1 MATIRQGYSDDF
13 TIKNSKVG
21 IGTSTANEK
30 LEVLGGSRSQDIA
43 VTGIATLT
51 SYEGFQNRNTSYT
64 ENVNIAGGES
74 GTLSGEIVVGAG
86 LTMTVGTA
94 ATSGQGNIECMKVYD
109 TFNPP
114 CGGTNGRPA
123 AAKPGTIYYNKDF
136 KTIEYWDGSFW
147 RQVDNTTRR
156 GRGITMGGTGG
167 TTSIQYFD
175 IASKGNAQDFGEL
188 HQAVSQNSCNGNHIR
203 SLSNGSTVSGP
214 DAYDYIQYVT
224 IQSQGDSVD
233 FGNLTVTVRMP
244 GSCGS
249 STRGLTA
256 GGVNPSAPQN
266 VINYVEIMTLGNAI
280 DFGDLTAGRRLSG
293 SACSSSTRSVFHSGA
308 GSGVYYNMIDFVTT
322 ASKGNATD
330 FGGTSIFT
338 GNYSAGCSN
347 SVKGLFGG
355 GSANSTM
362 QDKIGCIIL
371 ASTGNEIEFGNLTVA
386 RHHANAGTSNQT
398 RACWSG
404 GGPTG
409 GGASN
414 YIDYITIQT
423 GGSAED
429 FGDLPISVYY
439 GGGTSDSHGGL
450 GGF

>member
-1 MATIRQGYSDDF
+1 MATQRFNYNDKFSLKGQ
-13 TIKNSKVG
+13 KVG
-21 IGTSTANEK
+21 ISSNTPEES
-30 LEVLGGSRSQDIA
+30 LEVASGTLKGVDLQSN
-43 VTGIATLT
+43 TGITT
-51 SYEGFQNRNTSYT
+51 FSTYEGFLNKKTSYT
-64 ENVNIAGGES
+64 ENVGIDTGDS
-74 GTLSGEIVVGAG
+74 GTLSGEIVIGAG
-86 LTMTVGTA
+86 TTISVGTG
-94 ATSGQGNIECMKVYD
+94 ATSGQGTIECMKVYD
-109 TFNPP
+109 TFTPP
-114 CGGTNGRPA
+114 CGGTANRPSA
-123 AAKPGTIYYNKDF
+123 ATPGTLYYNKDF

-175 IASKGNAQDFGEL
+175 IASKGNAENFGTL

-224 IQSQGDSVD
+224 IQSQGNSID

-244 GSCGS
+244 GSGGS

-256 GGVNPSAPQN
+256 GGVNPSASQN
-266 VINYVEIMTLGNAI
+266 VINYVEFMTLGDAL
-280 DFGDLTAGRRLSG
+280 DFGDLTEARRLSG
-293 SACSSSTRSVFHSGA
+293 SVCSSSTRTVFHG
-308 GSGVYYNMIDFVTT
+308 GSSNPSNKIDYIIT
-322 ASKGNATD
+322 ASKGNAVD
-330 FGGTSIFT
+330 FGTSLFT
-338 GNYSAGCSN
+338 GNYAAGCSN

-355 GSANSTM
+355 GSAQATM
-362 QDKIGCIIL
+362 QKRIGSIIL

-386 RHHANAGTSNQT
+386 RHHANASSNST

-404 GGPTG
+404 GGPPA

-414 YIDYITIQT
+414 YIDYISIQT
-423 GGSAED
+423 GGEAED
-429 FGDLPISVYY
+429 FGELTISVYY